1 MDRITGYFRN
11 MEAVLQAM
19 PTAEIAAAV
28 DLLLEAYHADR
39 QVLMVGN
46 GGSASTASHFACD
59 LAKGARVPGRRPWRV
74 IALTDNVPLLT
85 AWAND
90 VSYDE
95 VFARQLDTLAN
106 PGDVLVAIS
115 GSGNSPNILEA
126 VRVARELDAVT
137 IGLTGGSGGS
147 LRPLVDLCVTIPAL
161 EMPMIEDAHLMVA
174 HLISG
179 CVRDETARAVPSIA
193 ALGGIHTSG

>member
-85 AWAND
+85 AWPTTCSTRSRPPTGYA
-90 VSYDE
+90 
-95 VFARQLDTLAN
+95 AN
-106 PGDVLVAIS
+106 PGDCWYIS

-126 VRVARELDAVT
+126 VRVARADAVT
-137 IGLTGGSGGS
+137 GGL
-147 LRPLVDLCVTIPAL
+147 PVVPEAAF
-161 EMPMIEDAHLMVA
+161 AHW
-174 HLISG
+174 
-179 CVRDETARAVPSIA
+179 
-193 ALGGIHTSG
+193 